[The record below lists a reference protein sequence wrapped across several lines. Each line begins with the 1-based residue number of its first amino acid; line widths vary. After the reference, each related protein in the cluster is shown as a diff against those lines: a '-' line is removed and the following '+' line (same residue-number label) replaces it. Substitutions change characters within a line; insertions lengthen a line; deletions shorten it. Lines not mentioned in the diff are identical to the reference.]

1 MDGRVDRRNET
12 PEPDGAGGEDRS
24 AIALVETSAPGI
36 YLASGDLSV
45 LGTHVV
51 PLTFDAGAARSK
63 ATDVA
68 AMAVGGA
75 SVAAQ
80 VVDGVNKAR
89 GLVRLSPETI
99 AALKAGAKPL
109 TKDGWNL
116 GTLKN
121 GNQFAHS
128 VRWAPAGA
136 QGAASVAASAGPA
149 AAIMAIQM
157 QLAEISALVEENIAL
172 TRSLLQ
178 AVEDERWASAK
189 SHFDAIAEEFGHA
202 NALGEVTPSIWA
214 QAQAQ
219 ASETKLRELLELSL
233 RAARRQH
240 EELMAL
246 ETSPARR
253 TWLDQNARSVT
264 QEAQTLLMAH
274 SAWLRYQALRA
285 GFLHRTAADDPQ
297 DAALLERVI
306 AGAQRRDAEVRALAF
321 PLLEDVYRLLR
332 MLEEGTGSAWKKLFP
347 GARDREAV
355 RAAAG
360 RVAIQLGAL
369 ADHHDAY
376 QADPPPAPVEF
387 ALLPYKPM
395 MAVTSRLRWIL
406 RRDEAL
412 VAVTKSGGWRELER
426 YLVFTSSRILIV
438 REGNF
443 LNDGDVD
450 QELPWTSVRTVAK
463 VPDSDRDDGFDVR
476 IEHGA
481 ADKPEVRTFALRDS
495 SLTHRG
501 DDVVKRLSALAD
513 GETRR
518 LQAAPTDATD
528 RAVRNDCA
536 TTDSR

>member
-1 MDGRVDRRNET
+1 MDAHVDLWDET
-12 PEPDGAGGEDRS
+12 AGTDAVGDKDR
-24 AIALVETSAPGI
+24 AAVALVETSVSGV

-45 LGTHVV
+45 FGSHVV

-63 ATDVA
+63 AADVA
-68 AMAVGGA
+68 AMAMGGA

-80 VVDGVNKAR
+80 VAHGINSAR
-89 GLVRLSPETI
+89 GLVRLSPETV

-136 QGAASVAASAGPA
+136 QGAASVAASVGPA
-149 AAIMAIQM
+149 AAIMAIQV

-233 RAARRQH
+233 RAARRHH
-240 EELMAL
+240 EELTAL
-246 ETSPARR
+246 EASPARR
-253 TWLDQNARSVT
+253 TWLDTNARSVT

-285 GFLHRTAADDPQ
+285 GYLHRTAADDPQ
-297 DAALLERVI
+297 DAALLERVL
-306 AGAQRRDAEVRALAF
+306 AGAQRRDAEVRAVAF

-355 RAAAG
+355 REAAG
-360 RVAIQLGAL
+360 RLATQLGAL
-369 ADHHDAY
+369 GGHHGAY
-376 QADPPPAPVEF
+376 QADPSPALVEF
-387 ALLPYKPM
+387 PLLPLKPLK
-395 MAVTSRLRWIL
+395 AVTSRLRWIL
-406 RRDEAL
+406 QEGEAL
-412 VAVTKSGGWRELER
+412 VAVTKSGGWLELER
-426 YLVFTSSRILIV
+426 YLVFTSSRIFIV

-443 LNDGDVD
+443 LSDGDVD

-463 VPDSDRDDGFDVR
+463 VPDSDRDDGFDLR

-481 ADKPEVRTFALRDS
+481 TEKPEVRTFALRDS

-501 DDVVKRLSALAD
+501 DDFVERLTALVGNETGPRPISSAGA
-513 GETRR
+513 G
-518 LQAAPTDATD
+518 
-528 RAVRNDCA
+528 DCC
-536 TTDSR
+536 SFG

>member
-1 MDGRVDRRNET
+1 MGKHVDISGASPGTGAVDR
-12 PEPDGAGGEDRS
+12 GEDS
-24 AIALVETSAPGI
+24 PAVTLVETSVSGV

-45 LGTHVV
+45 LGTHIV
-51 PLTFDAGAARSK
+51 PLTFDAGVARSK
-63 ATDVA
+63 AADVA

-75 SVAAQ
+75 NVAAQ
-80 VVDGVNKAR
+80 VANGINMAR
-89 GLVRLSPETI
+89 GLVRLSPDTV
-99 AALKAGAKPL
+99 AAMKAGATPL
-109 TKDGWNL
+109 TKGDWNL
-116 GTLKN
+116 GTLMQN
-121 GNQFAHS
+121 GKFANS
-128 VRWAPAGA
+128 VRWAPASSQSA
-136 QGAASVAASAGPA
+136 VSVAASAGPA

-202 NALGEVTPSIWA
+202 NALGEVTPSIWG

-219 ASETKLRELLELSL
+219 GSETKLRELLELSL
-233 RAARRQH
+233 RAARRHH
-240 EELMAL
+240 EELTAL

-253 TWLDQNARSVT
+253 TWLDTNAKSVT

-285 GFLHRTAADDPQ
+285 GYLHRTAADDPQ

-306 AGAQRRDAEVRALAF
+306 AGAQQRDAEVRAVAF

-355 RAAAG
+355 REAAG
-360 RVAIQLGAL
+360 RVATQLGAL
-369 ADHHDAY
+369 AGHHGAY
-376 QADPPPAPVEF
+376 QADPPPAPAEF
-387 ALLPYKPM
+387 TLLPHKPLT
-395 MAVTSRLRWIL
+395 AVTSRLRWIL
-406 RRDEAL
+406 REGEAL

-443 LNDGDVD
+443 LSDGDVD
-450 QELPWTSVRTVAK
+450 QELPWSSVRAVAK
-463 VPDSDRDDGFDVR
+463 VADSDRDDGFDVR

-501 DDVVKRLSALAD
+501 DELVERLANLVGGDTRALESSA
-513 GETRR
+513 E
-518 LQAAPTDATD
+518 
-528 RAVRNDCA
+528 
-536 TTDSR
+536 

>member
-1 MDGRVDRRNET
+1 MDGRVDIK
-12 PEPDGAGGEDRS
+12 GADPGTDTLDGGEDRVAVS
-24 AIALVETSAPGI
+24 LVETSVPGI

-45 LGTHVV
+45 LGTHVM
-51 PLTFDAGAARSK
+51 PLTFDARATRSK
-63 ATDVA
+63 AADVA

-80 VVDGVNKAR
+80 VAQGINSAR

-109 TKDGWNL
+109 AKDGWNL
-116 GTLKN
+116 GTLMN

-136 QGAASVAASAGPA
+136 QGATSVAQSAGPA

-178 AVEDERWASAK
+178 AVEDERWATAK

-233 RAARRQH
+233 RAARRHQ
-240 EELMAL
+240 EELTAL

-253 TWLDQNARSVT
+253 TWLDTNARSVT

-285 GFLHRTAADDPQ
+285 GYLHRTAADDPQ

-306 AGAQRRDAEVRALAF
+306 AGAQRRDAEVRAVAF

-347 GARDREAV
+347 GVRDRKAV
-355 RAAAG
+355 RLAAG
-360 RVAIQLGAL
+360 HVATQLGAL
-369 ADHHDAY
+369 AGHHGAY

-387 ALLPYKPM
+387 TLLPHNPLR
-395 MAVTSRLRWIL
+395 AVTSRLRWIL
-406 RRDEAL
+406 REGETL
-412 VAVTKSGGWRELER
+412 VAVTKAGGWRELER
-426 YLVFTSSRILIV
+426 YLVFTNSRILIG

-443 LNDGDVD
+443 LGTGEVD
-450 QELPWTSVRTVAK
+450 QELPWTSVRAIAK
-463 VPDSDRDDGFDVR
+463 VPDSDRDDGFDLR

-481 ADKPEVRTFALRDS
+481 IEKPDVRTFALRDS
-495 SLTHRG
+495 SLTHHG
-501 DDVVKRLSALAD
+501 DDLVERLTGLAGGHHTVAD
-513 GETRR
+513 KNC
-518 LQAAPTDATD
+518 P
-528 RAVRNDCA
+528 
-536 TTDSR
+536 

>member
-1 MDGRVDRRNET
+1 MDAHVDMWDEKPGTDAVHR
-12 PEPDGAGGEDRS
+12 AEDQ
-24 AIALVETSAPGI
+24 AAVALVETSVPGL

-63 ATDVA
+63 ATNVA
-68 AMAVGGA
+68 AKTVGGA
-75 SVAAQ
+75 NLAAQ
-80 VVDGVNKAR
+80 VAHGINSAR
-89 GLVRLSPETI
+89 GLVRLSPDTI
-99 AALKAGAKPL
+99 AAMKAGATPL

-149 AAIMAIQM
+149 AAIMAIQA
-157 QLAEISALVEENIAL
+157 QLAEISELVEENIAL

-178 AVEDERWASAK
+178 AVEDERWATAK

-214 QAQAQ
+214 QTQAQ

-233 RAARRQH
+233 RAARRHH
-240 EELMAL
+240 EELTAL
-246 ETSPARR
+246 ENSTARR
-253 TWLDQNARSVT
+253 AWLDTNARNVT

-285 GFLHRTAADDPQ
+285 GYLYRTAADDPQ
-297 DAALLERVI
+297 DAALLERVL
-306 AGAQRRDAEVRALAF
+306 AGAQRRDAEVRAVAF

-332 MLEEGTGSAWKKLFP
+332 MLDEGTGSAWKKLFP

-355 RAAAG
+355 RDAAG
-360 RVAIQLGAL
+360 RVATQLGAL
-369 ADHHDAY
+369 ASHHGAY
-376 QADPPPAPVEF
+376 EADPPPAPVDF
-387 ALLPYKPM
+387 ALLPHTPLK
-395 MAVTSRLRWIL
+395 AITSRLRWIL
-406 RRDEAL
+406 RESEAL
-412 VAVTKSGGWRELER
+412 VAVTKSGGWLELER

-438 REGNF
+438 RQGNF
-443 LNDGDVD
+443 LSDGDVD
-450 QELPWTSVRTVAK
+450 QDVPWTSVRSIAK
-463 VPDSDRDDGFDVR
+463 VPDSDRDDGFDLR

-481 ADKPEVRTFALRDS
+481 AEKPDVRTFALRDS

-501 DDVVKRLSALAD
+501 DDFVESLTALV
-513 GETRR
+513 GG
-518 LQAAPTDATD
+518 AA
-528 RAVRNDCA
+528 RALEA
-536 TTDSR
+536 

>member
-1 MDGRVDRRNET
+1 M
-12 PEPDGAGGEDRS
+12 
-24 AIALVETSAPGI
+24 PGV

-51 PLTFDAGAARSK
+51 PLTFDPGAAKSK
-63 ATDVA
+63 AADVA

-75 SVAAQ
+75 SLAAQ
-80 VVDGVNKAR
+80 VAHGINSAR
-89 GLVRLSPETI
+89 GLVRLSPETM
-99 AALKAGAKPL
+99 AALKAGAKPF

-116 GTLKN
+116 GTLKD

-136 QGAASVAASAGPA
+136 QGATSVAASAGPA

-202 NALGEVTPSIWA
+202 NALGEVTPSIWG

-233 RAARRQH
+233 RAARRHH
-240 EELMAL
+240 EELTAL

-253 TWLDQNARSVT
+253 TWLDTNARSVT

-285 GFLHRTAADDPQ
+285 GYLHRTAAEDPQ

-306 AGAQRRDAEVRALAF
+306 AGAQRRDAEVRAVAF

-347 GARDREAV
+347 GVRNREAV

-360 RVAIQLGAL
+360 YVATQLGAL
-369 ADHHDAY
+369 AGHHGAY

-387 ALLPYKPM
+387 TLLPLNPLK
-395 MAVTSRLRWIL
+395 AVTSRLRWIL
-406 RRDEAL
+406 REGETL

-443 LNDGDVD
+443 LSDGDVD

-463 VPDSDRDDGFDVR
+463 VPDSDRDDGFDLR
-476 IEHGA
+476 IQHGPVE
-481 ADKPEVRTFALRDS
+481 KPDVRTFALRDS

-501 DDVVKRLSALAD
+501 DAFVKRLTALV
-513 GETRR
+513 GEETGIGSISSPD
-518 LQAAPTDATD
+518 AAVATVRTD
-528 RAVRNDCA
+528 
-536 TTDSR
+536 

>member
-1 MDGRVDRRNET
+1 MDGHVDMWDET
-12 PEPDGAGGEDRS
+12 PGTDAVDGGEDG
-24 AIALVETSAPGI
+24 AAVALIETSVSGV

-75 SVAAQ
+75 SMAAQ
-80 VVDGVNKAR
+80 VAHGINSAR
-89 GLVRLSPETI
+89 GLIRLAPETM
-99 AALKAGAKPL
+99 AVMKAGATPI

-116 GTLKN
+116 GVLKN

-128 VRWAPAGA
+128 VRWAPASA
-136 QGAASVAASAGPA
+136 QSAASVAASAGPA

-178 AVEDERWASAK
+178 AVEDERWATAK

-233 RAARRQH
+233 RAARRHH
-240 EELMAL
+240 EELTAL

-253 TWLDQNARSVT
+253 TWLDTNARSVT

-285 GFLHRTAADDPQ
+285 GYLHRTAADDPQ

-306 AGAQRRDAEVRALAF
+306 AGAQQRDAEVRAVAF

-332 MLEEGTGSAWKKLFP
+332 MLEEGTGFAWKKLFP

-355 RAAAG
+355 REAAG
-360 RVAIQLGAL
+360 RVATQLGAL
-369 ADHHDAY
+369 AGHHGAY

-387 ALLPYKPM
+387 PLLPLNPLK
-395 MAVTSRLRWIL
+395 AVTSRLRWIL
-406 RRDEAL
+406 REGEAL
-412 VAVTKSGGWRELER
+412 VAVTKSGGWLELER

-443 LNDGDVD
+443 VSDGDVD
-450 QELPWTSVRTVAK
+450 QELSWASVRAIAK
-463 VPDSDRDDGFDVR
+463 VPDSDRDDGFDLR

-481 ADKPEVRTFALRDS
+481 AEKPDVLTFALRDS

-501 DDVVKRLSALAD
+501 DDLAERLTALVGA
-513 GETRR
+513 ETGI
-518 LQAAPTDATD
+518 
-528 RAVRNDCA
+528 RAI
-536 TTDSR
+536 SR